1 MKKHIILFSA
11 ITLFCTNV
19 GLCQGFA
26 VKGAAPSDAKP
37 AEGKA
42 LETRE
47 ANNPNQKPVFEGQTR
62 AVAVITKS
70 NYKVTTVTDKLFHP
84 WSIAFLPDGRMLV
97 SEKKGAIRIVTTD
110 GKISNEL
117 SGVPKVVFA
126 VDAGMLDLEIDPDFK
141 NNRTFYFSFVEER
154 PKGNGLAIAS
164 AKLAENEASIQDFK
178 VIFRVTPDAPVP
190 AHIGSRILIDKEGK
204 IVFSVGERFLP
215 PFRVQAQWTSSILGK
230 ILRINKDG
238 SPAENNPTFGD
249 STNVR
254 KEIWA
259 MGVRNPQGMTFHP
272 ETGELWES
280 EHGQQGGDEI
290 NIIKAGK
297 NYGWPTIAYGTE
309 YTGDL
314 INNGKSQQI
323 GLEQPIYYWDPAI
336 APSGITFYSG
346 KMISEWK
353 NNLFVSALAGQ
364 HLIRLVLKDNKV
376 VGEERL
382 LLDNKQ
388 RIRDVAEA
396 SDGTLWV
403 VTDADN
409 GKLIRISAN

>member
-1 MKKHIILFSA
+1 MRNLLIIVLNIFCLQFSNA
-11 ITLFCTNV
+11 
-19 GLCQGFA
+19 QGFA
-26 VKGAAPSDAKP
+26 VKGSAPTNEKP
-37 AEGKA
+37 TEGKT

-47 ANNPNQKPVFEGQTR
+47 ANNPTQKPAFEGQTR
-62 AVAVITKS
+62 AVAVSTKS
-70 NYKVTTVTDKLFHP
+70 NYKVTTVTDKLSHP
-84 WSIAFLPDGRMLV
+84 WSIAFMPDGRMLV
-97 SEKKGAIRIVTTD
+97 SEKKGAIRVVTTE

-117 SGVPKVVFA
+117 SGVPKVVYA
-126 VDAGMLDLEIDPDFK
+126 VDAGMLDIEVDPDFK
-141 NNRTFYFSFVEER
+141 TNRTFYFSYVEQRER
-154 PKGNGLAIAS
+154 GNGLAIAS
-164 AKLAENEASIQDFK
+164 AKLSENEQDIQDFK

-204 IVFSVGERFLP
+204 ILFSVGERFLP
-215 PFRVQAQWTSSILGK
+215 PFRVQSQWTSSLLGK

-238 SPAENNPTFGD
+238 SPAENNTSFGD

-254 KEIWA
+254 KEIFA

-290 NIIKAGK
+290 NIIKVGK

-309 YTGDL
+309 YTGEQ
-314 INNGKSQQI
+314 INGGKSVQS
-323 GLEQPIYYWDPAI
+323 GMEQPIYYWDPAI

-346 KMISEWK
+346 KQIAEWK

-388 RIRDVAEA
+388 RIRDVAEDP
-396 SDGTLWV
+396 DGALWV

-409 GKLIRISAN
+409 GKLIRISTN